1 MLNRKE
7 QERVLELVKGTKELI
22 LRELENARVTEKGA
36 ADYVTNVDLAVQEYL
51 RQELGRDFPDIAMI
65 AEEKENR
72 DLKRDGRYWILD
84 PIDGTTNLIH
94 HYGISAVA
102 LALYE
107 RGEITF
113 SAVYNPFREE
123 LFYGVRGGGAYFN
136 GAAIHVNDRIAL
148 KDAVV
153 SFGSSPY
160 EKERAKDIFP
170 VFYRIFTSCA
180 DFRRTGSAE
189 LDICYVAC
197 GRQHGFVEQNLKPWD
212 YSAGSLI
219 LEEAGGVISRWDGTP
234 VPYLYNS
241 DVAAS
246 TGALRG
252 ELLRLLEREQS
263 PSSAAE
269 EGTPDG
275 NRN

>member
-1 MLNRKE
+1 MLNREE
-7 QERVLELVKGTKELI
+7 QEQVLTLVKNTRELI
-22 LRELENARVTEKGA
+22 MRELENARVTEKGA
-36 ADYVTNVDLAVQEYL
+36 ADYVTNVDMAVQEYL
-51 RQELGRDFPDIAMI
+51 RKTLGEAFPEIAMI

-72 DLKRDGRYWILD
+72 DLKPEGSYWILD

-107 RGEITF
+107 GGEITF
-113 SAVYNPFREE
+113 SAVYNPFHEE
-123 LFYGVRGGGAYFN
+123 LFHGIKDGGAFLN
-136 GAAIHVNDRIAL
+136 GVPIHVNNRVAL

-212 YSAGSLI
+212 YAAGSRI
-219 LEEAGGVISRWDGTP
+219 LQEAGGVMTQWNGEP
-234 VPYLYNS
+234 MPYLSNS
-241 DVAAS
+241 DVMACTAALKCQLDQLVAPGREIK
-246 TGALRG
+246 TGV
-252 ELLRLLEREQS
+252 
-263 PSSAAE
+263 
-269 EGTPDG
+269 
-275 NRN
+275 